1 MSKADIQQIE
11 LMEVETIIKDKI
23 CDFIDKYNKY
33 PKYLKL
39 PLWISNCMKRIMKDM
54 EHFNLD
60 YNTELLL
67 YRDLVVC
74 ETITISNPEEIE
86 VF

>member
-1 MSKADIQQIE
+1 MSKAVIQEIE
-11 LMEVETIIKDKI
+11 VAKLEEIITHKI
-23 CDFIDKYNKY
+23 NDFVKKYNKY

-39 PLWISNCMKRIMKDM
+39 PLWISNCMKQAMRDM
-54 EHFNLD
+54 QHLNLD

-74 ETITISNPEEIE
+74 ETITISQPKEIE

>member
-1 MSKADIQQIE
+1 MSNIREIE
-11 LMEVETIIKDKI
+11 LEQVEKIIEHKI
-23 CDFIDKYNKY
+23 NDFVEKYDQY

-39 PLWISNCMKRIMKDM
+39 PLWISNYMKQAMRKVQ
-54 EHFNLD
+54 NLKLD

-67 YRDLVVC
+67 YRNLVVC
-74 ETITISNPEEIE
+74 ETITISQPEEIE

>member
-1 MSKADIQQIE
+1 MSKAEIQEIE
-11 LMEVETIIKDKI
+11 LSDVETIINNKI
-23 CDFIDKYNKY
+23 NEFTEKYNKY

-39 PLWISNCMKRIMKDM
+39 PLWISNGMKQSMRDM
-54 EHFNLD
+54 QHFNLD
-60 YNTELLL
+60 YNTEMLL

-74 ETITISNPEEIE
+74 ETVTISQPKEIE

>member
-1 MSKADIQQIE
+1 MNKGNIQQIE
-11 LMEVETIIKDKI
+11 LNEVETIIHNKI
-23 CDFIDKYNKY
+23 HDYIDKYDKY

-39 PLWISNCMKRIMKDM
+39 PLWISYCMKQAMRDM
-54 EHFNLD
+54 QHLNLD
-60 YNTELLL
+60 YNTELLI

-74 ETITISNPEEIE
+74 ETITISQPEEIE

>member
-1 MSKADIQQIE
+1 MSKADIKTKELTDIE
-11 LMEVETIIKDKI
+11 VIINNKI
-23 CDFIDKYNKY
+23 HDFIDKYEKY

-39 PLWISNCMKRIMKDM
+39 PLWISNNMKQVMKDM
-54 EHFNLD
+54 ELFNLD
-60 YNTELLL
+60 YNTELLT

-74 ETITISNPEEIE
+74 ETIAISQPEEIE